1 MIRRRTDR
9 PTEPEQTE
17 GRGVLLWA
25 AGAAVAWLALAL
37 AIIR

>member
-9 PTEPEQTE
+9 TPEPDQAE

-25 AGAAVAWLALAL
+25 AGAAILWAALFMVA
-37 AIIR
+37 R